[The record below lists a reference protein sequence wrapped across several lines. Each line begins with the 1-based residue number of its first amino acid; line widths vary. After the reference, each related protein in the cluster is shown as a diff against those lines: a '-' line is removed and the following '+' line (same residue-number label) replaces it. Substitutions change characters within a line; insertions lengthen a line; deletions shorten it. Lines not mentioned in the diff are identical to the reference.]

1 MGPLAA
7 RSREVRAGRARRS
20 RTRGWRL
27 APDSAANDP
36 ALGGHPCL
44 RRKKSRLRPQAAGAH
59 CLGRGPWRCAAG
71 LNWVARDP
79 LPSPPYPACGSGA
92 SELRAEGGG
101 GGGMPG
107 GGSRSRG
114 GEEVQGAWE
123 VQCGPP
129 QGLRTGVPHPPS
141 WGGAQTLREDCQ
153 RSPDKGKKPKRRPR
167 GWCLKPGMRTHS
179 VGSGRKAEEVTR
191 KAERMVAGVGRR
203 RRRATRTN

>member
-1 MGPLAA
+1 MAPGSRLSGERPGPWWASLPKEEEEQASASGGRSTPSGEGTLAM
-7 RSREVRAGRARRS
+7 RR
-20 RTRGWRL
+20 G
-27 APDSAANDP
+27 AE
-36 ALGGHPCL
+36 LGGE
-44 RRKKSRLRPQAAGAH
+44 
-59 CLGRGPWRCAAG
+59 GPVTFTT
-71 LNWVARDP
+71 L
-79 LPSPPYPACGSGA
+79 SS
-92 SELRAEGGG
+92 LRAEGGG